1 MLCDECGKNQA
12 SIHIVQITTEGK
24 SARNLCQRCAAKLG
38 ADVSSLDNIGG
49 LEGNFT
55 VNDFLRG
62 VFGGSQS
69 RKIEDKAKC
78 KTDENLFEKEQEL
91 TDSGKAFS
99 IRSIGEKKETSD
111 NQLAEQSLSMQCSRC
126 GLTLQEFA
134 NSGKLGCDNCYDAF
148 KRYLT
153 PVLTRI
159 HGAGSHCG
167 KIPAR
172 SGGKLA
178 VKRQLESLRIKLK
191 EAVAAE
197 EYEKAAEYRDMIRA
211 MEQDKEEV

>member
-1 MLCDECGKNQA
+1 MLCDECGKNPA

-62 VFGGSQS
+62 VFGGSHS
-69 RKIEDKAKC
+69 RKIESKDSLENE
-78 KTDENLFEKEQEL
+78 ENLSEKEPVL
-91 TDSGKAFS
+91 TDSEKTFS
-99 IRSIGEKKETSD
+99 ISSIGENRDPSG
-111 NQLAEQSLSMQCSRC
+111 NQPAEQRPSMQCSRC

-134 NSGKLGCDNCYDAF
+134 NAGKLGCDNCYDTF
-148 KRYLT
+148 KKYLM
-153 PVLTRI
+153 PVLKRI
-159 HGAGSHCG
+159 HGAGSHSG

>member
-1 MLCDECGKNQA
+1 MLCDECGKNPA

-62 VFGGSQS
+62 VFGGSHS
-69 RKIEDKAKC
+69 RKIESKDSLENE
-78 KTDENLFEKEQEL
+78 ENLSEKEPVL
-91 TDSGKAFS
+91 TDSEKAFS
-99 IRSIGEKKETSD
+99 ISSIGENRDPSG
-111 NQLAEQSLSMQCSRC
+111 NQPAEQSPSMQCSRC

-134 NSGKLGCDNCYDAF
+134 NAGKLGCDNCYDTF
-148 KRYLT
+148 KKYLM
-153 PVLTRI
+153 PVLKRI
-159 HGAGSHCG
+159 HGAGSHSG

-211 MEQDKEEV
+211 MEQDNGEV